1 MATKSKTKF
10 LATRVTPEDHKAFG
24 KMAQKYG
31 KPSDILRELVK
42 AFNTERLTIKPP
54 PVTSNSKESLFT
66 HE

>member
-1 MATKSKTKF
+1 MKSKTKF

-24 KMAQKYG
+24 SKAQKYG

-42 AFNTERLTIKPP
+42 AFTDDRMTIKPP
-54 PVTSNSKESLFT
+54 VTSKEGFFT

>member
-24 KMAQKYG
+24 SKAQKYG

-42 AFNTERLTIKPP
+42 AFNTDRLTIKPP
-54 PVTSNSKESLFT
+54 PVTVKESLFN

>member
-1 MATKSKTKF
+1 MTTRSKTKF

-24 KMAQKYG
+24 SKAQRFG

-42 AFNTERLTIKPP
+42 AFNSDRMTIKPP
-54 PVTSNSKESLFT
+54 PVNSNVESLFT